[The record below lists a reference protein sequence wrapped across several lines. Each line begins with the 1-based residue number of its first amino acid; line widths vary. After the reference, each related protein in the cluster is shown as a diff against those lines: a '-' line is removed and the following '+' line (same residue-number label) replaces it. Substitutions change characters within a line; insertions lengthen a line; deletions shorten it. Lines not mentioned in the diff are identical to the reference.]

1 MNAPAVC
8 RDLAD
13 NHYRK
18 ISHSYVQAVTDGVG
32 SIALVKE
39 ETWEYATP
47 ELDCAI
53 SSIVIS
59 MEGAYVLMRDDGYR
73 EAMVGAIS
81 LYDVE
86 GIRQHTIYIRV
97 YAQ

>member
-1 MNAPAVC
+1 M
-8 RDLAD
+8 
-13 NHYRK
+13 
-18 ISHSYVQAVTDGVG
+18 
-32 SIALVKE
+32 VKE